1 MRVAKMYVRLA
12 TEQDIP
18 CIMPIFSYARS
29 YMADSGNANQWID
42 GYPSGQKILADI
54 GRGDFYVI
62 EEKECGIVGCFCFY
76 IGEDPSYAVI
86 EKGEW
91 LNDKPYGV
99 VHRLASNGKVKGIA
113 ACCFDWCFSHCR
125 NIRIDTHRDNKTLQ
139 HILSKFGFLYC
150 GIIHVENGTE
160 RLAFQKEIK

>member
-42 GYPSGQKILADI
+42 GYPSRQKILADI

-76 IGEDPSYAVI
+76 IGD
-86 EKGEW
+86 
-91 LNDKPYGV
+91 
-99 VHRLASNGKVKGIA
+99 LASNGKVKGIA

-139 HILSKFGFLYC
+139 HILSKYGFLYC